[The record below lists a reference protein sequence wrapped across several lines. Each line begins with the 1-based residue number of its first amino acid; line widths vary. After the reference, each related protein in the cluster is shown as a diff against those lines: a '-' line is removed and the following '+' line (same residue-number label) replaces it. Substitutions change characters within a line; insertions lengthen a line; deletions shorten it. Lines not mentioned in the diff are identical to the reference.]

1 MGRKISRSLNAANP
15 DPVPTPSRR
24 HPLPATADAYAHSGG
39 EDWEAVPEVMKASKV
54 VEVIKAREV
63 VSWKERAMVEC
74 MDTSP
79 SVGHAKVA
87 WAAEAMDA
95 TKAAHTAVH
104 PAEAVASKTTHRVG
118 GQWRSKHRHH
128 DSTSDCYFAE
138 HDNSPDCQIAPRY
151 TENGMQNVQM
161 SNDLISDTPV
171 I

>member
-1 MGRKISRSLNAANP
+1 
-15 DPVPTPSRR
+15 VPTPSRW
-24 HPLPATADAYAHSGG
+24 HPLPATADAYADSGG

-95 TKAAHTAVH
+95 TKAVH
-104 PAEAVASKTTHRVG
+104 AAAEAMASKTTHRVG
-118 GQWRSKHRHH
+118 GQWRGKHRHH
-128 DSTSDCYFAE
+128 NSTSDCHFAE
-138 HDNSPDCQIAPRY
+138 HNNPSDCQIARRHN
-151 TENGMQNVQM
+151 ENAMRNVQM
-161 SNDLISDTPV
+161 TNDLISDGTRLV